1 MSILKD
7 SVIIPLNRQ
16 LFIPKEGSLKM
27 DDLIIETD
35 GDYRL
40 FEKDDHIIV
49 KNNDC
54 CRAIKVTIKTK
65 E

>member
-1 MSILKD
+1 
-7 SVIIPLNRQ
+7 
-16 LFIPKEGSLKM
+16 M

-49 KNNDC
+49 KNDDC
-54 CRAIKVTIKTK
+54 CRGIKVTIRTK

>member
-1 MSILKD
+1 MAILKD
-7 SVIIPLNRQ
+7 EVIIPLNRQ
-16 LFIPKEGSLKM
+16 LFIPKEGNLKM

-40 FEKDDHIIV
+40 FEKDDNIIV

-54 CRAIKVTIKTK
+54 CRGIKVTIKTK

>member
-1 MSILKD
+1 MAILKD

-16 LFIPKEGSLKM
+16 LFIPKTDNLSI

-40 FEKDDHIIV
+40 FEKGDHIIV

-54 CRAIKVTIKTK
+54 CRGIKVTIRTK

>member
-1 MSILKD
+1 MAILKD

-16 LFIPKEGSLKM
+16 LFIPKEGDMKI

-35 GDYRL
+35 GDYKL
-40 FEKDDHIIV
+40 FEKNEHIIV

-54 CRAIKVTIKTK
+54 CRGIKVTIKTK
-65 E
+65 D